1 MEALLFLLGLAG
13 LAAFVLGIAFYA
25 RLWST
30 LGMHRQAMREL
41 HLYLNDRR
49 ASMHVPPRTPQVPPQ
64 PGPHTRWNTPGSQ
77 EGGQ

>member
-1 MEALLFLLGLAG
+1 MEALLLIGVLIGLLGLV
-13 LAAFVLGIAFYA
+13 LAVAFYA

-49 ASMHVPPRTPQVPPQ
+49 ASMNIPPRQPLGHIPPQ
-64 PGPHTRWNTPGSQ
+64 
-77 EGGQ
+77 EGRP